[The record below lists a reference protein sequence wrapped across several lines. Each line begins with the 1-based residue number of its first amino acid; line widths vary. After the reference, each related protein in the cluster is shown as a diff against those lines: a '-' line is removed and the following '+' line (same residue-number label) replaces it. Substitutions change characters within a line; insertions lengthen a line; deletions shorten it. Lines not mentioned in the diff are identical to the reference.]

1 MHKQSQ
7 KGKKMARTYTKKDLL
22 EELETTTY
30 QIDVLKRTFEK
41 QRENYDEVDGNSYM
55 DYIYKLEDTVL
66 DFKEELEGEEN
77 E

>member
-1 MHKQSQ
+1 
-7 KGKKMARTYTKKDLL
+7 MARTYTKKDLL

>member
-1 MHKQSQ
+1 MT
-7 KGKKMARTYTKKDLL
+7 RTYTKKDLL

-55 DYIYKLEDTVL
+55 DLIYKLEDTVL
-66 DFKEELEGEEN
+66 EFKDELEGE
-77 E
+77 

>member
-1 MHKQSQ
+1 
-7 KGKKMARTYTKKDLL
+7 MARTYTKKDLL

-55 DYIYKLEDTVL
+55 NLIYKLEDTVL
-66 DFKEELEGEEN
+66 EFKDELEGE
-77 E
+77 

>member
-1 MHKQSQ
+1 MT
-7 KGKKMARTYTKKDLL
+7 RTYTKKDLL

-66 DFKEELEGEEN
+66 EFKEELEGE
-77 E
+77 